1 MKINQFSLNVALV
14 FLLALALVINQNN
27 FLIFL
32 AIIATIPVLKSAF
45 ESVKEK
51 KFSVDLLASFAL
63 TVSMIEG
70 HWRGAAFINLM
81 ITSARIF
88 EIYINNRAK
97 MALDSLIKL
106 KPEKVKLVVNEK
118 ITEVDLD
125 KIKIGDEVLV
135 EAGNRIPVDGK
146 VVKGNA
152 SVDQSS
158 LTGESL
164 PINKEKNDQVFCS
177 TLNIAGSLLVKTE
190 KTGNETNFQKII
202 NLVEQADQQKSGVSS
217 IVNKFTVGY
226 IIFTIVLCG
235 SILMLSKDINLL
247 LSLLLVTCADDIA
260 VAIPLAYWGAVAM
273 AAKKGVIVKS
283 GLSLEILK
291 KAKMIV
297 VDKTGTLTK
306 GEIKVQHIIIF
317 GKDNEIKILE
327 KAASIAG
334 VSAHPVSKAII
345 NLAKERKI
353 KFKLIKNF
361 EEISGEGI
369 EAKNGKDNYFLGG
382 IKAIEKRK
390 IKFNPKEIKE
400 YKQIEN
406 EGHNLLFLIENNKPV
421 ALFGLGDELKPGI
434 KQEVERLKNNGIN
447 KVVMLTGD
455 SQVVAE
461 EVAKKAGLDEYKAN
475 LMPEDK
481 LNFVDEKIDSGKTV
495 VFVGDGVNDAAALT
509 RADVGIAMGA
519 IGTDAAIE
527 AADIALMN
535 DDFGKINNI
544 LTLSRKLGKIVIGNF
559 VIWGTVNLVGLILV
573 FGLKINPETAA
584 AFNFITDFIPLV
596 NSIRIF
602 KD

>member
-1 MKINQFSLNVALV
+1 MKINQFSLNIALV
-14 FLLALALVINQNN
+14 FLLALALVINRNE
-27 FLIFL
+27 FLIVL
-32 AIIATIPVLKSAF
+32 AIVATIPVLKSAF
-45 ESVKEK
+45 KSVSEK

-106 KPEKVKLVVNEK
+106 KPEKVKLIINEK
-118 ITEVDLD
+118 ITEVDLS

-146 VVKGNA
+146 VIKGNA

-164 PINKEKNDQVFCS
+164 PINKQKGDDVFCS
-177 TLNIAGSLLVKTE
+177 TLNIAGSLIVRTE

-202 NLVEQADQQKSGVSS
+202 DLVKKADEQKSGVSS
-217 IVNKFTVGY
+217 IINKFTVGY
-226 IIFTIVLCG
+226 IVFTAVLCG
-235 SILMLSKDINLL
+235 LILMLSKNIDLL

-273 AAKKGVIVKS
+273 AAKNGVIVKS

-291 KAKMIV
+291 KVKTLV

-306 GEIKVQHIIIF
+306 GQIIVEHILIFNKVSE
-317 GKDNEIKILE
+317 NEIIKI
-327 KAASIAG
+327 AAEIAG
-334 VSAHPVSKAII
+334 VSSHPVSKAIV

-353 KFKLIKNF
+353 KIKLIKNF
-361 EEISGEGI
+361 REISGEGI
-369 EAKNGKDNYFLGG
+369 EAKDSEKEYFLGG

-390 IKFNPKEIKE
+390 IRFSLKEIKE
-400 YKQIEN
+400 YKQVEN
-406 EGHNLLFLIENNKPV
+406 EGHNLLFLVENNKV
-421 ALFGLGDELKPGI
+421 IALFGLGDELKPGI
-434 KQEVERLKNNGIN
+434 KEEVGRLKNNGVN
-447 KVVMLTGD
+447 KIIMLTGD

-461 EVAKKAGLDEYKAN
+461 EVTKKTGLDEYKAN

-481 LNFVDEKIDSGKTV
+481 LNFVDEEIHQGKIV

-509 RADVGIAMGA
+509 RADVGVAMGA

-535 DDFGKINNI
+535 DDFGKINDI
-544 LTLSRKLGKIVIGNF
+544 LVLSRKLGKIVIENF
-559 VIWGTVNLVGLILV
+559 AIWGTVNLVGLILV

-584 AFNFITDFIPLV
+584 VYNFLTDFIPLL
-596 NSIRIF
+596 NSVRIF
-602 KD
+602 KK